1 MSTLISLSTTE
12 NVLPYAFVAIEI
24 AIKVLELASEA
35 SGLKE
40 EETDVIGELLSN
52 MCGALEVYQ
61 LIKEGAAEKDASNL
75 FMKKVLASIDQ

>member
-1 MSTLISLSTTE
+1 MKIPVIRQIQRTCTSE
-12 NVLPYAFVAIEI
+12 EIEI

-61 LIKEGAAEKDASNL
+61 LIKEGAAEKDAGNL

>member
-1 MSTLISLSTTE
+1 MK
-12 NVLPYAFVAIEI
+12 LPVIRQIQRTCTPEEIEI

>member
-1 MSTLISLSTTE
+1 MK
-12 NVLPYAFVAIEI
+12 LPVIRQIQRTCTPEEIEI

-61 LIKEGAAEKDASNL
+61 LIKEGAAEKDAGNL

>member
-1 MSTLISLSTTE
+1 MK
-12 NVLPYAFVAIEI
+12 LPVIRQIQRTCTSEEIEI

-61 LIKEGAAEKDASNL
+61 LIKEGAAEKDAGNL